1 MIQDIAPKKFYN
13 QYKNIECN
21 EDDRILVYR
30 GRDVLLKKDS
40 DTNTFTIPLYREVK
54 AIKSVADNE
63 KVEKD
68 KNAAKQN
75 EDIIYLFAID
85 DTKYFLLNNQ
95 KIDADEEKG
104 WHYATVNETR
114 QMLKKEDAMATA
126 TGLHLN
132 TWYSVNRYCGRCGT
146 KTVHD
151 KVQRMLYCPEC
162 KNMIFPRIAPA
173 VIVALTHNDKIML
186 TKYAGR
192 EYTKYALIAGF
203 NEIGET
209 IEETVKREV
218 MEEVGM
224 HVKNIRYYKSQP
236 WGISGDLLM
245 GFFAELDE
253 ELSDGTIN
261 LDEEELSL
269 AEWKTREEVPDYKE
283 GLSLTHEMMMVFKN
297 QQ

>member
-13 QYKNIECN
+13 QYRDEKCTAQDKVLIY
-21 EDDRILVYR
+21 D
-30 GRDVLLKKDS
+30 GRNVLLKREN
-40 DTNTFTIPLYREVK
+40 NTRLVIPTYKEAETLMCVK
-54 AIKSVADNE
+54 KSEENE
-63 KVEKD
+63 EKN
-68 KNAAKQN
+68 KEA
-75 EDIIYLFAID
+75 IYLFAID

-95 KIDADEEKG
+95 NINADKNTK

-114 QMLKKEDAMATA
+114 QLLKKEDAMATA

-132 TWYSVNRYCGRCGT
+132 TWYSVNQYCGSCGT

-151 KVQRMLYCPEC
+151 KVQRMLYCPKC
-162 KNMIFPRIAPA
+162 HNMIFPRIAPA
-173 VIVALTHNDKIML
+173 VIVALTHNDRIML

-192 EYTKYALIAGF
+192 EYTRYALIAGF

-209 IEETVKREV
+209 IEETVRREV

-224 HVKNIRYYKSQP
+224 NVKNIRYYKSQP
-236 WGISGDLLM
+236 WGIAGDLLM

-253 ELSDGTIN
+253 ELSDGTIH
-261 LDEEELSL
+261 LDEEELSY
-269 AEWKTREEVPDYKE
+269 ASWMTREEVPDYKE

-297 QQ
+297 EK